1 MKQLT
6 NCRDR
11 LRRRVVAALAVA
23 VAMLVLGGAASSAWA
38 SSFNC
43 ESRGDGS
50 TCRKLSGPNQTMEEG
65 EGDNYTSAEFELV
78 FWQYNG
84 GSSYTEIYHNT
95 FYAYVG
101 YKCYSSLFDG
111 HLEVYARESDNLAG
125 DQIDGCRA

>member
-6 NCRDR
+6 NYRDR

-23 VAMLVLGGAASSAWA
+23 VAMLVVGGAASSAWA

-78 FWQYNG
+78 FWKYNG
-84 GSSYTEIYHNT
+84 GSTLKFTTRPFTHTSAISATRVCSMVT
-95 FYAYVG
+95 W
-101 YKCYSSLFDG
+101 KCMPG
-111 HLEVYARESDNLAG
+111 NLT
-125 DQIDGCRA
+125 ISPVIK